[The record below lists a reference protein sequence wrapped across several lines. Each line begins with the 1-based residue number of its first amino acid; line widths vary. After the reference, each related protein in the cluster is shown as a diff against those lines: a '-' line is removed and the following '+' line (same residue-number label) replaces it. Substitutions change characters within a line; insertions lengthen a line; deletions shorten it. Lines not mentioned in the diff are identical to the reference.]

1 MTRKGEIG
9 RAQIKRRWPHRV
21 ELPAEAVCGPENSAA
36 TFGVAKALGAAP
48 YPLSAFH
55 DDRFFAVFHFST
67 AQAAQAFHA
76 RFGGELLPVVEGR
89 SRMTP
94 ATLTTGNAT
103 ASAQLPRCPGGQPGK
118 RAGGLGTKLV
128 GHFRWAGRA
137 APARAPSKSS
147 LSRDVDVDLDIS
159 RTCSATRR
167 LFLDMDF
174 ESIVPDKS
182 RRWRIGNEAL
192 VSFLGRYAQNTM
204 CRFHDRLKHCNLAN
218 PTRSEKSDLTRLSG
232 KRACLHMGCAVDG
245 PNEARADTADV
256 GGRC

>member
-1 MTRKGEIG
+1 MPADGTLAVISPWWFRQTPLAASNQDTPHSYPSEAEKFPELALSRCEPRSHQHG
-9 RAQIKRRWPHRV
+9 RH
-21 ELPAEAVCGPENSAA
+21 E
-36 TFGVAKALGAAP
+36 
-48 YPLSAFH
+48 
-55 DDRFFAVFHFST
+55 
-67 AQAAQAFHA
+67 
-76 RFGGELLPVVEGR
+76 
-89 SRMTP
+89 
-94 ATLTTGNAT
+94 
-103 ASAQLPRCPGGQPGK
+103 
-118 RAGGLGTKLV
+118 
-128 GHFRWAGRA
+128 AGRPFQMGGTGGA
-137 APARAPSKSS
+137 ARAPSKSS

-232 KRACLHMGCAVDG
+232 KRACLRMGCAVNV

-256 GGRC
+256 GGGC